1 MRKPHQIDEMGP
13 KKKKKAKKSRRQ
25 KEDMR
30 QQEETASDEIG
41 KAKTSQTRQ
50 SNTRLTYDD
59 SGVFLVPDA
68 CLIPTA
74 EHHFYW

>member
-1 MRKPHQIDEMGP
+1 
-13 KKKKKAKKSRRQ
+13 
-25 KEDMR
+25 MR